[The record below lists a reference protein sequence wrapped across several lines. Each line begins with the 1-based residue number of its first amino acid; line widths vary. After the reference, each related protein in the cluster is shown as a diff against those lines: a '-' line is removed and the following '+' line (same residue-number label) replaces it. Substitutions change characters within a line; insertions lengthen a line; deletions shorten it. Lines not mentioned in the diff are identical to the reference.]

1 MEDRLKKFAHL
12 VDAGSYTKAAA
23 EMHLSQPALTAAI
36 QKLERE
42 LRTPLLLRTNPLRM
56 TDAGK
61 LAYDTAKELSISTT
75 NLSLKLAEQAL
86 KKPAVTVGMIDSIA
100 DTFFGQSTGFE
111 QLEKQASVSVVVNN
125 SRYLSQAVARDE
137 LDIAF
142 ITESSSR
149 NYDTL
154 VARRIGAE
162 PLVVVCHTEMYDE
175 TVAAITHGQLLHFV
189 SYDQPSTTYQLIQKT
204 FTTHKLQPN
213 TILHSTSPD
222 IMLRLVLSKRAVA
235 VLPYLL
241 VKPYLDAQKLAPLTL
256 GSDLIIERSIDVI
269 HYRGKVLPAPMS
281 DVIQIL
287 QDTLTKLMHEAKH
300 LQ

>member
-12 VDAGSYTKAAA
+12 IDAGSYTKAAE
-23 EMHLSQPALTAAI
+23 EMHISQPALSAAI

-42 LRTPLLLRTNPLRM
+42 LKNSLLLRTTPLRM
-56 TDAGK
+56 TDAGQI
-61 LAYDTAKELSISTT
+61 AYETAKELTISTT
-75 NLSLKLAEQAL
+75 NLALKLAEQAH
-86 KKPAVTVGMIDSIA
+86 KKPAVTMGMIDSIA

-111 QLEKQASVSVVVNN
+111 HLEKQADVSIVVNN

-142 ITESSSR
+142 TTGSSSR
-149 NYDTL
+149 NYETL
-154 VARRIGAE
+154 IARRIGAE
-162 PLVVVCHTEMYDE
+162 PLVVVCHADIYDQ
-175 TVAAITHGQLLHFV
+175 TTASIAHGQLPHFV
-189 SYDQPSTTYQLIQKT
+189 SYDQPSTTFQLIQKT
-204 FTTHKLQPN
+204 FITHSLEPN

-241 VKPYLDAQKLAPLTL
+241 VKPYLDTQELAPLKFGT
-256 GSDLIIERSIDVI
+256 DFIIERSIDVI
-269 HYRGKVLPAPMS
+269 HYRGKVLPAPM
-281 DVIQIL
+281 DDAIQVL
-287 QDTLTKLMHEAKH
+287 QDSLTKLMSEAKH